1 MIKSILAGFVI
12 GIGGTVYLS
21 CDNRYIGAFLF
32 SIGLLLVLIY
42 GFDLYTGKVPYM
54 KLKRASVKRVA
65 VALIG
70 NTIGAFITGI
80 IFSFTNLEI
89 SQKAAALCNRKLSEG
104 FRVAVLA
111 IMCNVLI
118 FFAVDI
124 WHKLEFEWSSDTK
137 VVLRA
142 LMVVLCIM
150 VFILCGFEHSI
161 ANIFYFSLGRV
172 FNLDA
177 LLYLIANIIFNGIG
191 GILIH
196 HAVSQYNKR

>member
-12 GIGGTVYLS
+12 GIGGTAYLS

-32 SIGLLLVLIY
+32 SIGLLLVLI
-42 GFDLYTGKVPYM
+42 FRFNLYTGKVPYM
-54 KLKRASVKRVA
+54 KL
-65 VALIG
+65 
-70 NTIGAFITGI
+70 TIGYFKQIGKILVGNIIGAGGLGI
-80 IFSFTNLEI
+80 ILSFTNLQI
-89 SQKAAALCNRKLSEG
+89 SQKAAALCNTKLSEG
-104 FRVAVLA
+104 WRIIPLA
-111 IMCNVLI
+111 IMCNILI
-118 FFAVDI
+118 FFAVEV
-124 WHKLEFEWSSDTK
+124 WKSWGKNLEVDAS
-137 VVLRA
+137 VRA

>member
-42 GFDLYTGKVPYM
+42 EFDLYTGKVPYM

-80 IFSFTNLEI
+80 IFSFTNLEL

-104 FRVAVLA
+104 LRVAVLA

-118 FFAVDI
+118 FFAIDI
-124 WHKLEFEWSSDTK
+124 WHKSEWNSDMK
-137 VVLRA
+137 VALRA

-172 FNLDA
+172 FNLDT

-191 GILIH
+191 GIVIR
-196 HAVSQYNKR
+196 HAVSQYYKR